1 MFLFQKNLRS
11 FLCIGSLLLYITD
24 GFIISF
30 PATLSSLNP
39 TQVLNP
45 GIESHR
51 SKSSISSSSGKIQE
65 MASLTSLASTRSGS
79 KERAATIQGRY
90 ALAAKVSHSFI
101 TREFQPAWFATN
113 RHFQTIIGTLFRK
126 ESMYSRSISVL
137 LDLAG
142 VTNSNKGSES
152 LLLDHFTWDKRERVK
167 TPDGDFFDVDWS
179 LVNSKD
185 DNNPVCL
192 ICHGLESCSD
202 SEIAQELAIACNNA
216 NIDAA
221 CINFRGCSD
230 KGAECNLT
238 ARGYH
243 MGFTDDLLQQIT
255 NIHSN
260 NPNKRIYL
268 SGFSLGA
275 GVVTKLLAD
284 LGEDAY
290 RYNICGAAVNAVPF
304 DASQSAA
311 NLNGKGI
318 TKSIYG
324 DRLLKSMKE
333 RIKQQFDNSCDF
345 PFERSKIDECETI
358 MDIENLAIAPVFG
371 FDDAWDY
378 YDKCKTIDKLD
389 KISVPQLILQAK
401 DDPFFKGME
410 CPANNLSFPLR
421 IQYSE
426 RGGHCGF
433 VCQKINEDNSQISW
447 MPTQLGRFF
456 AHVEENYQ
464 STTINTEDATAS
476 LIVAK

>member
-51 SKSSISSSSGKIQE
+51 SKSSTSSSSSGKIQE

-152 LLLDHFTWDKRERVK
+152 LLLDHFTWDKRERMK

-192 ICHGLESCSD
+192 ICHGLERYVSLYYLIPCFKH
-202 SEIAQELAIACNNA
+202 IFLFPFIVAVIINLLA
-216 NIDAA
+216 
-221 CINFRGCSD
+221 F
-230 KGAECNLT
+230 
-238 ARGYH
+238 
-243 MGFTDDLLQQIT
+243 
-255 NIHSN
+255 
-260 NPNKRIYL
+260 IYL
-268 SGFSLGA
+268 NLLFFS
-275 GVVTKLLAD
+275 
-284 LGEDAY
+284 
-290 RYNICGAAVNAVPF
+290 F
-304 DASQSAA
+304 
-311 NLNGKGI
+311 
-318 TKSIYG
+318 
-324 DRLLKSMKE
+324 
-333 RIKQQFDNSCDF
+333 
-345 PFERSKIDECETI
+345 
-358 MDIENLAIAPVFG
+358 
-371 FDDAWDY
+371 
-378 YDKCKTIDKLD
+378 
-389 KISVPQLILQAK
+389 
-401 DDPFFKGME
+401 
-410 CPANNLSFPLR
+410 
-421 IQYSE
+421 
-426 RGGHCGF
+426 
-433 VCQKINEDNSQISW
+433 
-447 MPTQLGRFF
+447 
-456 AHVEENYQ
+456 
-464 STTINTEDATAS
+464 
-476 LIVAK
+476 